1 MLTTDQQYILS
12 LLRESLKRE
21 KTEPITPIDSHVA
34 SNIIIRNGILLTVY
48 QNLTSDLKAQVKDHY
63 NVSLKQAIVQ
73 EYEGGRVLEALSDA
87 GLSCI
92 ALKGWELR
100 KLYPKPT
107 MRQMADLDML
117 VKPYDFSKIKSVM
130 EKLGFSGGTESSW
143 KHDSFK
149 KKDVHV
155 EMHKRLTD
163 DSDAIQMWEK
173 DIWDRATIV
182 EGNICKMSPEDYY
195 IFHFVH
201 LLKDFMNGS
210 LGLRR
215 IVDTWLLQKQ
225 SFDME
230 QVRQWLEKFGM
241 WKFHERM
248 VKLCRV
254 TMGDEPMDADSEV
267 LLNHAFIHGIY
278 GSGKSYKAGRIAAMG
293 GDIRVGKLR
302 SKLDA
307 VFLPYKR
314 MKAQFPILGKWPIL
328 LQCCW
333 MKRIIRFLKGDKK
346 KYSRM
351 LDYSD
356 VKQEDYD
363 EMKRFFEA
371 GGVA

>member
-12 LLRESLKRE
+12 LLRESLKDL
-21 KTEPITPIDSHVA
+21 EPELITPIDSHVVA
-34 SNIIIRNGILLTVY
+34 NIITRDSILLTVY
-48 QNLTSDLKAQVKDHY
+48 QKLPANLKTQLKERY
-63 NVSLKQAIVQ
+63 NVSIKQSIIQ
-73 EYEGGRVLEALSDA
+73 DYEGENALHALSDG

-100 KLYPKPT
+100 ILYPELT
-107 MRQMADLDML
+107 MRQMADLDIL
-117 VKPYDFSKIKSVM
+117 VHPYDFDLIKSVM

-163 DSDAIQMWEK
+163 DSNMIQAWEK
-173 DIWDRATIV
+173 GVWDRAIIV
-182 EGNICKMSPEDYY
+182 DGNIYKMSPEDYY
-195 IFHFVH
+195 IFHFGH
-201 LLKDFMNGS
+201 LHKDFVNGS

-215 IVDTWLLQKQ
+215 VVDTWLLQKQ

-230 QVRQWLEKFGM
+230 QVQQWLEKFGM

-248 VKLCRV
+248 VKLCRA
-254 TMGDEPMDADSEV
+254 TMGDEPMDADTEV
-267 LLNHAFIHGIY
+267 LLIHAFTHGIY

-293 GDIRVGKLR
+293 GDIKAAKLK
-302 SKLDA
+302 SKFAA

-314 MKAQFPILGKWPIL
+314 MKAQFPVLEKWPL
-328 LQCCW
+328 LLPFCW
-333 MKRIIRFLKGDKK
+333 VKRIIRFLKGDKR

-351 LDYSD
+351 LDYSNVTPED
-356 VKQEDYD
+356 VN
-363 EMKRFFEA
+363 A
-371 GGVA
+371 P